1 MTRGKAWAVA
11 GGVAILL
18 VVAIVLAVCLTQDHG
33 SQPGCESCRPD
44 GDMMD
49 YLLSTGHINRRD
61 GLEVTWY
68 HAANL
73 RSEMETALNSDVMV
87 LEADVNVEGLNTV
100 NETGVPIMAHPPDI
114 YSDNTLEQWL
124 EAVLAR
130 SRKGIKLDFKS
141 IKAVGP
147 SLDLLRKQ
155 TENGRIQRPV
165 WINADILDGP
175 NVPLPV
181 AVNATQFLSLVQ
193 EKYPNA
199 TLSLGWTTVY
209 FSFIPNRTYTQDMIE
224 KMHKLVVALPQ
235 KVTFPVRAV
244 MARAA
249 WSHFRWLLSQS
260 DRYSLTLWQSASDPV
275 TVDDLLYLRKHSATH
290 QIYYDLFEPVLSQF
304 KELVQK
310 RSGSSRF

>member
-181 AVNATQFLSLVQ
+181 AVNATQ
-193 EKYPNA
+193 
-199 TLSLGWTTVY
+199 
-209 FSFIPNRTYTQDMIE
+209 TYTQDMIE

>member
-100 NETGVPIMAHPPDI
+100 NETGIPIMAHPPDI

-155 TENGRIQRPV
+155 TENERIQRPV

-181 AVNATQFLSLVQ
+181 AVNATQ
-193 EKYPNA
+193 
-199 TLSLGWTTVY
+199 
-209 FSFIPNRTYTQDMIE
+209 TYTQDMIE